1 MDNKRPTWAEID
13 LGAVRHNLR
22 KIREAAGK
30 AKIMAVVKAN
40 AYGHGMLRICDICL
54 EEKVE
59 YFGVASLDEAL
70 SIREHNIKTPILILG
85 YVPSEY
91 ADMVVQNDISST
103 VFNLQWAEALDKAA
117 VKLGKR
123 AKIHVKIDT
132 GMGRLGFYPDEKNIQ
147 IIRKIASLPGI
158 FLEGIFTHF
167 AAADARDKTF
177 AHEQLK
183 KFNWF
188 IKYLE
193 DYGVKIPL
201 KHSSNSAA
209 LIDIPEAR
217 FDMIRAGIILYG
229 LYPSDE
235 VKREIIDIIPV
246 MRLKSKISFIKVLP
260 PGHTVSYGRTYCCLS
275 PTKVATVP
283 IGYADGYSRLLS
295 NKVWAVVRGVKVP
308 LIGNVCMDQ
317 CMFDVTEVEGVK
329 EGDEVILF
337 GRKEDG
343 ITADDLASIIGTI
356 NYEVVSCIGPRV
368 CRVYT
373 GE

>member
-1 MDNKRPTWAEID
+1 
-13 LGAVRHNLR
+13 
-22 KIREAAGK
+22 
-30 AKIMAVVKAN
+30 MAVVKAN
-40 AYGHGMLRICDICL
+40 AYGHGMLKICNVCL

-70 SIREHNIKTPILILG
+70 SIREQNIKTPILILG

-91 ADMVVQNDISST
+91 AQIAVQNDISST
-103 VFNLQWAEALDKAA
+103 VFNFDTAKALSEAA
-117 VKLGKR
+117 VKTGQK
-123 AKIHVKIDT
+123 AKVHVKIDT
-132 GMGRLGFYPDEKNIQ
+132 GMGRLGFYPDENNLE

-158 FLEGIFTHF
+158 YLEGVFTHF
-167 AAADARDKTF
+167 ATADAGDKTF
-177 AHEQLK
+177 AYEQLK

-188 IKYLE
+188 TKRLE
-193 DYGVKIPL
+193 DYGIEIPL

-229 LYPSDE
+229 LYPSAE
-235 VKREIIDIIPV
+235 VKREKINIIPV

-260 PGHTVSYGRTYCCLS
+260 PGHTVSYGRTYCCSS

-308 LIGNVCMDQ
+308 LIGTVCMDQ